1 MTIFGYARV
10 STDGQT
16 LDAQVAALKRA
27 GAAHVFHEKVSG
39 AKTARRE
46 LARALNALGKG
57 DVLIVTRLDR
67 LARSTRDLLNTLV
80 TEMGLGSA
88 GSASLARARELASE
102 CRAQVAAGLDPIEA
116 RDGAG
121 ERLKEKRLY

>member
-27 GAAHVFHEKVSG
+27 GAARVFHEKVSG

-46 LARALNALGKG
+46 LAR
-57 DVLIVTRLDR
+57 
-67 LARSTRDLLNTLV
+67 LLVITGCTL
-80 TEMGLGSA
+80 EGWPY
-88 GSASLARARELASE
+88 RE
-102 CRAQVAAGLDPIEA
+102 
-116 RDGAG
+116 DGQ
-121 ERLKEKRLY
+121 EKQGTSR